1 MAYKKNP
8 MRSERMC
15 SLARF
20 VMAQPQAAAQTAA
33 TQWLERTLDDSAVR
47 RLILPQAFLATDAIL
62 RIYLNVVPG
71 IVVNTAIIDRTVR
84 RELPFMAT
92 ENLMMAAVKAGAD
105 RQDVHEVIREKS
117 MEAVKAYKSGESAD
131 IDLLDR
137 LKQTATFANV
147 DLESAMNASDY
158 VGRSAQQVDEFIA
171 TEVEPIRKRYP
182 QLLSQM
188 AELHV

>member
-1 MAYKKNP
+1 

-71 IVVNTAIIDRTVR
+71 IVVNTSIIERNVR

-117 MEAVKAYKSGESAD
+117 MEAVKAYKSGESAE

-137 LKQTATFANV
+137 LKTTQTFANV
-147 DLESAMNASDY
+147 DLESALNPADY
-158 VGRSAQQVDEFIA
+158 IGRSGQQVDEFIA
-171 TEVEPIRKRYP
+171 TQVEPIRERYP
-182 QLLSQM
+182 HLLRQQ
-188 AELHV
+188 ADLHV

>member
-158 VGRSAQQVDEFIA
+158 VGRSGQQVDEFIA

>member
-1 MAYKKNP
+1 M
-8 MRSERMC
+8 
-15 SLARF
+15 
-20 VMAQPQAAAQTAA
+20 
-33 TQWLERTLDDSAVR
+33 
-47 RLILPQAFLATDAIL
+47 
-62 RIYLNVVPG
+62 
-71 IVVNTAIIDRTVR
+71 
-84 RELPFMAT
+84 
-92 ENLMMAAVKAGAD
+92 
-105 RQDVHEVIREKS
+105 IREKS

-158 VGRSAQQVDEFIA
+158 VGRSGQQVDEFIA

>member
-1 MAYKKNP
+1 M
-8 MRSERMC
+8 
-15 SLARF
+15 
-20 VMAQPQAAAQTAA
+20 
-33 TQWLERTLDDSAVR
+33 
-47 RLILPQAFLATDAIL
+47 ILPQAFLATDAIL

-158 VGRSAQQVDEFIA
+158 VGRSGQQVDEFIA